1 MPRSEYHPGPCRTD
15 DDRWWVGHPE
25 VVPLV
30 EWANGTRVVLN
41 KPDAIL
47 REKGADIKD
56 TSIVFFRIP

>member
-1 MPRSEYHPGPCRTD
+1 MD

-47 REKGADIKD
+47 REKGADIND